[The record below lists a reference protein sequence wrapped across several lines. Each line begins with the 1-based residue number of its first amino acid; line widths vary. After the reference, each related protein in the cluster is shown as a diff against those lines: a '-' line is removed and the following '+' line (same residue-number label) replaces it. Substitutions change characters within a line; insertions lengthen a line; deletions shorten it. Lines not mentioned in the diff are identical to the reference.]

1 MSDEKGYVMEVSG
14 RAQRLIA
21 EAGEWRERMTPQ
33 DTAAG
38 LSRDEAPVSG
48 FVVELQRR
56 WGGLSYRIGT
66 SRTSFGLWSDRYGG
80 PKELLF
86 YELDGEDV
94 LYEFVMKLS
103 FQFSYSVGERG
114 VFCEDE
120 YVYSSVEKLIEDD
133 AVSYELFHDCA
144 GWWRCQLNIEDHGL
158 ITATSAIP
166 GVAMIPEASDER
178 TSWWRGD
185 NLWIRRGPVL
195 FTPGRSYVE
204 VSAQDRGRAE
214 SIRDSLLNR
223 QGV

>member
-1 MSDEKGYVMEVSG
+1 ME
-14 RAQRLIA
+14 Q
-21 EAGEWRERMTPQ
+21 
-33 DTAAG
+33 
-38 LSRDEAPVSG
+38 
-48 FVVELQRR
+48 QRR
-56 WGGLSYRIGT
+56 WGGLSYEIGT
-66 SRTSFGLWSDRYGG
+66 QRTSFGLWSGRRGG

-86 YELDGEDV
+86 YELDGGDV

-103 FQFSYSVGERG
+103 FQFSYSVGARG

-133 AVSYELFHDCA
+133 AVSYELLQDCA
-144 GWWRCQLNIEDHGL
+144 GWWRLQIDVEDQGL
-158 ITATSAIP
+158 VIAASGIP
-166 GVAMIPEASDER
+166 GVAMVPEASDER
-178 TSWWRGD
+178 ISWWRGD

-223 QGV
+223 RGV